1 MQLTNHRVLITGG
14 SEGIGLALARAF
26 VRRGNRV
33 LVAARRADR
42 LAAAAAQL
50 PGLATAQCD
59 LTDDRQLRALVA
71 TTEETLGGLSILVNN
86 AGVQYND
93 RYIED
98 DDAVI
103 LAHVDA
109 EIGLN
114 LTALVKLTTLCLPLL
129 RRAGAGAI
137 VNVSSVL
144 ALAPKRSAPVY
155 CATKAAVRSFTQAL
169 RYQLAE
175 ATSICVVEA
184 LPPMVDTAM
193 TAGRKGNKMSPEEV
207 AREIL
212 DGLAEDREEIY
223 VGVARKFAVL
233 RRLLPGVAART
244 MRNR

>member
-1 MQLTNHRVLITGG
+1 MRLENHRVLITGG

-26 VRRGNRV
+26 VRRENRV
-33 LVAARRADR
+33 MIAARRADR
-42 LAAAAAQL
+42 LAAAAAEL
-50 PGLATAQCD
+50 PGLVTAQCD

-71 TTEETLGGLSILVNN
+71 ATEETLGGLSILVNN

-93 RYIED
+93 RYTED

-109 EIGLN
+109 EIALN

-129 RRAGAGAI
+129 RRAGTGAI

-144 ALAPKRSAPVY
+144 ALTPKRSAPVY

-175 ATSICVVEA
+175 ATAIHVVEA

-193 TAGRKGNKMSPEEV
+193 TAGRKGSKMSPAEV
-207 AREIL
+207 ASEIL
-212 DGLAEDREEIY
+212 HGLADDRDEIF
-223 VGVARKFAVL
+223 VGMARKFAML
-233 RRLLPGVAART
+233 QRLLPGIAARS